1 MSEPQTSIND
11 QVTDA
16 VAEAQAAVLG
26 ASETELKA
34 LGYRI
39 LVHSVTLAMQDAVAQ
54 QQQRYTLNNAITAAV
69 SKAVL
74 EADAEGLGRLTE
86 AVKVLDEINRSRDV
100 SQTLAEL
107 KALLDSLPAAAG
119 ASDSSAKG

>member
-74 EADAEGLGRLTE
+74 EADAEELGRLAE

-107 KALLDSLPAAAG
+107 KALLDSLPAAADN
-119 ASDSSAKG
+119 STKG

>member
-74 EADAEGLGRLTE
+74 EADAEGLGRLAE

-107 KALLDSLPAAAG
+107 KALLDSLPAAADN
-119 ASDSSAKG
+119 STKG

>member
-74 EADAEGLGRLTE
+74 EADAEELGRLAE

>member
-107 KALLDSLPAAAG
+107 KALLDSLPAAADN
-119 ASDSSAKG
+119 STKG